1 MEGVLQ
7 TRDTGWKI
15 PRLKKKK
22 KKKLTQK
29 KARSSVTDKKGKA
42 NSLCS

>member
-15 PRLKKKK
+15 PRLKKK

>member
-15 PRLKKKK
+15 PRLKK